1 MLYCGRKKLTL
12 KINSLCLILIAEV
25 LKEILS
31 GDDCVSVQQA
41 QEGDEVTVHYE
52 GRLASNN
59 FKFDSSFDRGQPI
72 SFILGQNKVIQG
84 WDQGLVG
91 ICPGNH
97 IKHSIHVILEAQCYP
112 FLLGQTVRLRIP
124 SELGY
129 GAKGAG
135 EVIPPNSDLVFRVVL
150 ESLKTEKVKIDRLSG
165 TNCVNDKKTRE
176 KDVVTFN
183 YIGYLEDGNN
193 FWI

>member
-25 LKEILS
+25 QKEILS

-91 ICPGNH
+91 ICPGKMEYDSMFSFY
-97 IKHSIHVILEAQCYP
+97 ITKSYILTV
-112 FLLGQTVRLRIP
+112 GQTVRLRIP

-150 ESLKTEKVKIDRLSG
+150 ESLKSEKVKIDRLSG
-165 TNCVNDKKTRE
+165 TNCVNDKKTRD

-183 YIGYLEDGNN
+183 YIGYLEDGNI
-193 FWI
+193 F

>member
-25 LKEILS
+25 QKEILS

-91 ICPGNH
+91 ICPGNQ
-97 IKHSIHVILEAQCYP
+97 ITVYKFQNFSVAQSYVKPSAIFGNWEALN
-112 FLLGQTVRLRIP
+112 F
-124 SELGY
+124 E
-129 GAKGAG
+129 
-135 EVIPPNSDLVFRVVL
+135 F
-150 ESLKTEKVKIDRLSG
+150 
-165 TNCVNDKKTRE
+165 
-176 KDVVTFN
+176 DV
-183 YIGYLEDGNN
+183 
-193 FWI
+193 